1 MKSKMTMKKGAALCV
16 AAVMACAA
24 LAGCSKKDDSAQNG
38 ASSAATSE
46 SSTEILDNS
55 KLTEMPDGVT
65 LSEDQMKTTMSA
77 YAAYMSE
84 ALAADGYTVTVRYDD
99 DGVHFDGSKTADDG
113 STVEIPDLSKFDDL
127 KSAFAY
133 LYNCGQADAEGNLL
147 VSTSVSA
154 EEAAAQEA
162 ASGDADATAD
172 SEDTD
177 SEDTDSENTDAES
190 TEAASEET
198 TDEAPSEDTSDAAAD
213 ASADAEVPADETA
226 VG

>member
-24 LAGCSKKDDSAQNG
+24 LAGCSKKDDSAQSG

-46 SSTEILDNS
+46 SSAEILDNS

-65 LSEDQMKTTMSA
+65 LSDDQMKTTMSA

-99 DGVHFDGSKTADDG
+99 DGVHFDGTKTADDG

-147 VSTSVSA
+147 VSTSMSA

-162 ASGDADATAD
+162 ASGDADETAD
-172 SEDTD
+172 SED
-177 SEDTDSENTDAES
+177 TDAES

-198 TDEAPSEDTSDAAAD
+198 TDETPADETGDAAADSAAD

>member
-1 MKSKMTMKKGAALCV
+1 MTMKKGAALCV

-24 LAGCSKKDDSAQNG
+24 LAGCSKKDDSAQSG

-172 SEDTD
+172 SE
-177 SEDTDSENTDAES
+177 NTDAES

>member
-24 LAGCSKKDDSAQNG
+24 LAGCSKKDDSAQSG
-38 ASSAATSE
+38 ASSATTSE

-198 TDEAPSEDTSDAAAD
+198 TDEAPAEDTGDAAAD

>member
-24 LAGCSKKDDSAQNG
+24 LAGCSKKDDSAQSG

-46 SSTEILDNS
+46 SSAEILDNS

-99 DGVHFDGSKTADDG
+99 DGVHFDGTKTADDG

-147 VSTSVSA
+147 VSTSMSA
-154 EEAAAQEA
+154 EEAAAQEAAAQEA

-177 SEDTDSENTDAES
+177 AES

-198 TDEAPSEDTSDAAAD
+198 TDETPADETGDAAADSAAD

>member
-1 MKSKMTMKKGAALCV
+1 MTMKKGAALCV

-24 LAGCSKKDDSAQNG
+24 LAGCSKKDDSAQSG

-162 ASGDADATAD
+162 ASGEADATAD

-198 TDEAPSEDTSDAAAD
+198 TDEAPAEDTGDAAAD

>member
-1 MKSKMTMKKGAALCV
+1 MKNKMTMKKGAALCV

-24 LAGCSKKDDSAQNG
+24 LAGCSKKDDSAQSG

-46 SSTEILDNS
+46 SSAEILDNS

-99 DGVHFDGSKTADDG
+99 DGVHFDGTKTADDG

-133 LYNCGQADAEGNLL
+133 LYNCGQADADGNLL

-177 SEDTDSENTDAES
+177 AES

-198 TDEAPSEDTSDAAAD
+198 TDETPADETGDAAADSAAD

>member
-24 LAGCSKKDDSAQNG
+24 LAGCSKKDDSAQSG

-46 SSTEILDNS
+46 SSTEVLDNS

-177 SEDTDSENTDAES
+177 SENTDAESTEAES

-198 TDEAPSEDTSDAAAD
+198 TDEAPAEDTGDAAAD

>member
-24 LAGCSKKDDSAQNG
+24 LAGCSKKDDSAQSG

-99 DGVHFDGSKTADDG
+99 DGVHFDGTKTADDG

-177 SEDTDSENTDAES
+177 AES

-198 TDEAPSEDTSDAAAD
+198 TDEAPAEDTGDAAAD

>member
-1 MKSKMTMKKGAALCV
+1 MTMKKGAALCV

-24 LAGCSKKDDSAQNG
+24 LAGCSKKDDSAQSG

-198 TDEAPSEDTSDAAAD
+198 TDEAPAEDTSDAAAD

>member
-1 MKSKMTMKKGAALCV
+1 MKSKMTMKKGATLCV

-24 LAGCSKKDDSAQNG
+24 LAGCSKKDDSAQSG

-172 SEDTD
+172 SEDA
-177 SEDTDSENTDAES
+177 DSENTDAES

-198 TDEAPSEDTSDAAAD
+198 TDEAPAEDTGDAAAD

>member
-24 LAGCSKKDDSAQNG
+24 LAGCSKKDDSAQSG

-99 DGVHFDGSKTADDG
+99 DGVHFDGTKTADDG

-177 SEDTDSENTDAES
+177 AES

-198 TDEAPSEDTSDAAAD
+198 TDETPADETGDSAADSAAD

>member
-24 LAGCSKKDDSAQNG
+24 LAGCSKKDDSAQSG

-162 ASGDADATAD
+162 ASGDADAPILRIPILRIPMQRAPRLPPRRLLMRLLPRIPVMLPLTLLLMPRSPLTRLPLAD
-172 SEDTD
+172 
-177 SEDTDSENTDAES
+177 
-190 TEAASEET
+190 
-198 TDEAPSEDTSDAAAD
+198 
-213 ASADAEVPADETA
+213 
-226 VG
+226 

>member
-24 LAGCSKKDDSAQNG
+24 LAGCSKKDDSAQSG

-133 LYNCGQADAEGNLL
+133 LYNCGQADADGNLL

-172 SEDTD
+172 SEDAD

-198 TDEAPSEDTSDAAAD
+198 TDEAPAEDTGDAAAD

>member
-1 MKSKMTMKKGAALCV
+1 MTMKKGAALCV

-24 LAGCSKKDDSAQNG
+24 LAGCSKKDDSAQSG

-46 SSTEILDNS
+46 SSAEILDNS

-84 ALAADGYTVTVRYDD
+84 ALSADGYTVTVRYDD
-99 DGVHFDGSKTADDG
+99 DGVHFDGTKTADDG

-133 LYNCGQADAEGNLL
+133 LYNCGQADADGNLL

-177 SEDTDSENTDAES
+177 AES

-198 TDEAPSEDTSDAAAD
+198 TDETPADETGDAAADSAAD

>member
-24 LAGCSKKDDSAQNG
+24 LAGCSKKDDSAQSG

-46 SSTEILDNS
+46 SSAEILDNS

-99 DGVHFDGSKTADDG
+99 DGVHFDGTKTADDG

-147 VSTSVSA
+147 VSTSMSA

-162 ASGDADATAD
+162 ASGDADETAD
-172 SEDTD
+172 SED
-177 SEDTDSENTDAES
+177 TDAES

-198 TDEAPSEDTSDAAAD
+198 TDETPADETGDAAADSAAD

>member
-1 MKSKMTMKKGAALCV
+1 MTMKKGAALCV

-24 LAGCSKKDDSAQNG
+24 LAGCSKKDDSAQSG

-46 SSTEILDNS
+46 SSTEVLDNS

-172 SEDTD
+172 SE
-177 SEDTDSENTDAES
+177 NTDAES